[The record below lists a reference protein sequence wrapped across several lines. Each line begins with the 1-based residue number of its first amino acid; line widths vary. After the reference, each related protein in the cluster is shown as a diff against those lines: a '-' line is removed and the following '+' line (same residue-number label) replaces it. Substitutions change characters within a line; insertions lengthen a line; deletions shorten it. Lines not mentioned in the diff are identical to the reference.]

1 MLLKQIISK
10 LSIHKVT
17 INKEVIMSIKQII
30 KTAINYWITAM
41 STTNMALSLVA
52 QETQSFDLSK
62 LKNTQSSS
70 DECCPCC

>member
-17 INKEVIMSIKQII
+17 INKEALMSIKQTI
-30 KTAINYWITAM
+30 KTAINYWINAM
-41 STTNMALSLVA
+41 STTNMALSLVT
-52 QETQSFDLSK
+52 QETQSFALSK
-62 LKNTQSSS
+62 LKNTQSPS